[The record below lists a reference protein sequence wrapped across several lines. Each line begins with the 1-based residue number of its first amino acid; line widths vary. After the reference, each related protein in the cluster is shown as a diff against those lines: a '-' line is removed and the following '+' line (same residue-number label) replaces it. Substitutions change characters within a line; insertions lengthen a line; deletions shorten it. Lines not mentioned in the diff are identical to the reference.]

1 MANIGAIAGMLAQS
15 GANIG
20 QAIGAP
26 VQRLGQNIG
35 GMLSQRA
42 EDRRTGQKEAEA
54 KALLEQY
61 RDNPAQL
68 RAIAQEYAIKQDPLA
83 KVFADAAQISRA
95 KREREMAG
103 LDASRGFAKE
113 RAGVARERVDAMG
126 DDLKL
131 MQMRKNVALAA
142 ESLGSPEIAKQARN
156 AIDKEELTE
165 LRKQITKEQ
174 ISRTSKQTPQARRAL
189 ASAAGILPSQFA
201 SLNITGIS
209 DSEFDALI
217 SGQKGDVKAWQNTS
231 GEIKTYRQN
240 DFGMV
245 FDAEQNKWVEPSELG
260 LQQAPP
266 SVQKVENIASSM
278 GPELA
283 KAGVKAFSELHT
295 KASDAQ
301 IMINNIEDSL
311 PLLDTAITGIGA
323 DARLFLSRVA
333 VFLGDDPSSV
343 VDTELYVAQAAPRV
357 AAQIKALGSGTGL
370 SDADREFTEKAVGG
384 NIAMNAES
392 LRRLLNILKNSSKG
406 TIDQFYKV
414 KSSIRGSLSEGD
426 KSGVDFFQLPAAT
439 TATKTVNWSDL

>member
-1 MANIGAIAGMLAQS
+1 MPRFSQQVLNALSNPQAGMLT
-15 GANIG
+15 G
-20 QAIGAP
+20 QAIANVSEGFAEIP
-26 VQRLGQNIG
+26 GQIIAQRKEEE
-35 GMLSQRA
+35 RK
-42 EDRRTGQKEAEA
+42 KEAMM
-54 KALLEQY
+54 LLEKY
-61 RDNPAQL
+61 SDNPAEL
-68 RAIAQEYAIKQDPLA
+68 RNIAQQYGIRKDPLA
-83 KVFADAAQISRA
+83 AVFANAAQTSRA

-103 LDASRGFAKE
+103 LDASRAFAKE
-113 RAGVARERVDAMG
+113 RAGAAGERVDAMG

-156 AIDKEELTE
+156 AVDMEELID
-165 LRKQITKEQ
+165 LRKEVTKEQ

-201 SLNITGIS
+201 SLNITKIS

-231 GEIKTYRQN
+231 GQIKTYRQN

-245 FDAEQNKWVEPSELG
+245 FDTEQNKWTDPSELG

-323 DARLFLSRVA
+323 DARLFLGRVA

-414 KSSIRGSLSEGD
+414 KSSIRGSLSEAD

-439 TATKTVNWSDL
+439 TATKTANWSDL